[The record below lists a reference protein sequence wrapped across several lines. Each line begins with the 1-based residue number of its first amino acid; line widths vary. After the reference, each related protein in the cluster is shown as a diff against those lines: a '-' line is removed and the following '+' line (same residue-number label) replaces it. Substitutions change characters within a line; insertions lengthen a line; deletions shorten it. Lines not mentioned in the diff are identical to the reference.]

1 MQWVSMECVDGKDGE
16 SVAQKGWR
24 ERPRTLSLLF
34 LHMNIGEVTYV
45 YETMMSAVLL

>member
-1 MQWVSMECVDGKDGE
+1 MQWVSMDCVDGKDEDRG
-16 SVAQKGWR
+16 SKGWR

-45 YETMMSAVLL
+45 YETMMRAVLL